1 MNLDRLGRFK
11 DTSKRAGADNDRMV
25 IDPEMLS
32 KMTDGRIDAGN
43 AQGFVLSP
51 EVLQNHVGTSVN
63 PMART
68 EQISAG
74 GDRGIGSFMNKFARS
89 YRERQLADER
99 ERMARMREEE
109 VSAARR
115 AAASEKKPESKRG
128 PEPKREEAPASQ
140 RGLNAPQA
148 ILPPVSAT
156 TVRSG
161 AGAGGSTGREFG
173 SNAVIMQQAL
183 VELGVKPEVAAGA
196 VGSMM
201 GESGRHLNPS
211 AYNPDDFGKP
221 SGGALQWRGDRLA
234 GLYNFAGTTDI
245 RKIPIEVQAKY
256 MQRELQTSEK
266 GALQNLLRANTVA
279 DGTRVWTYQF
289 ERPRDKAGDT
299 AKRTPMGEQFWQWSQ
314 RHQGDTAG
322 GTTPRNYS
330 ETRVAAATTNTMSDA
345 SGDIRNPS
353 NLAGSATARGG
364 ATPSQ
369 SGGSA
374 SGLPRVTP
382 APQVATPTGPGW
394 VDPNARGPLPAMAQT
409 NPQQGLPS
417 SASPVAP
424 GAAVPTMAQSGTPP
438 LANPPVATTPATTAT
453 PQTGRTG
460 ETVGPP
466 MPTAEEDLFSRQAQ
480 GAREY
485 AQANPGPEQRQLPDM
500 YIGTGNPAK
509 DTSKG
514 VVANQGDDPIGGF
527 FKTIGSVFD
536 GPPIR
541 DQYGREWDSL
551 QGWVDP
557 NAKQQPSMLQQS
569 SAQTADAPLRDQYGR
584 QWDSLQGWVDPR
596 AKADEPSASS
606 PAPKSIINEKP
617 SETES
622 PFSDAF
628 SFFSSLFS

>member
-1 MNLDRLGRFK
+1 MAIDRERGV
-11 DTSKRAGADNDRMV
+11 GA
-25 IDPEMLS
+25 
-32 KMTDGRIDAGN
+32 
-43 AQGFVLSP
+43 
-51 EVLQNHVGTSVN
+51 
-63 PMART
+63 
-68 EQISAG
+68 
-74 GDRGIGSFMNKFARS
+74 FMEKFARTN
-89 YRERQLADER
+89 RERQIADER

-353 NLAGSATARGG
+353 NIAESVTARGG

-369 SGGSA
+369 SGGSV

-382 APQVATPTGPGW
+382 VPQVGTPPGPTWNANQPLPQRPAEPARQPTWLEQQGIGAGARPPEPGFPRVGNAPQVATPAGPGW

-438 LANPPVATTPATTAT
+438 LANPPVAATPAATTPDATTAT
-453 PQTGRTG
+453 PQTGQTG
-460 ETVGPP
+460 EMVGPP
-466 MPTAEEDLFSRQAQ
+466 MPTAEEELRSRQMGA
-480 GAREY
+480 AREY

-527 FKTIGSVFD
+527 FKSITSVFD
-536 GPPIR
+536 GPTIR

-557 NAKQQPSMLQQS
+557 ATQKPVQTNSQS
-569 SAQTADAPLRDQYGR
+569 SEPSKLRDEYGR
-584 QWDSLQGWVDPR
+584 EWSSIDGWVDP
-596 AKADEPSASS
+596 AKHAAQSQQAE
-606 PAPKSIINEKP
+606 KSIIDAMPKP
-617 SETES
+617 EDKKDGGIFGGEFDI
-622 PFSDAF
+622 FSQLAN
-628 SFFSSLFS
+628 LFG